1 MKVVYNWLKEFVDVT
16 ASPAELRARLS
27 LAGLAVD
34 SIEETAAGPVL
45 DAEVTA
51 NRPDWLGHLGI
62 AREVAAIY
70 RLPLKPLHPKL
81 KESAAKAADAT
92 RVEIAAPDL
101 CGRFTARVLRGV
113 KVQPSPDWL
122 RQGLEAIGEKSIN
135 NVVDVSNY
143 VMFELGHP
151 LHAFDLDQLQEQR
164 IVVRRAKPGEKIRT
178 LDGAE
183 RTLTKDMSVVADAA
197 RAVGI
202 GGVMGGAETEISF
215 STRNVLIECAW
226 FDPVSVRRAAKAL
239 GLRTEASYRF
249 ERGADPEMA
258 ELASRRAAE
267 LIQQVGGGELL
278 AGVVDVYPQR
288 TSEKKIE
295 LSREELL
302 RVMGADVPDR
312 DVEAILGAL
321 GFHPVRVDVNRG
333 SDGSIAA
340 VWECRQVSWR
350 QDVTRGIDLI
360 EEVARHYGYDKFPP
374 RLPPAKLPAHRLPH
388 AEAQDRLR
396 ERLVALGYQEIV
408 EIPIVDTQR
417 NELFRPENL
426 APAVIGNPLAED
438 ASVMR
443 STGTVSMLRAIE
455 WNLNHGQRDLRL
467 FEIGKTYELRDGEPV
482 ETQVLTLGATGMA
495 QEKTIHEAA
504 REFSFADLKG
514 DLDRIGE
521 LAGGFTWQLGGPQWL
536 TASRAARLSLS
547 TQGGSWSVT
556 VGANSG
562 PSADVDTRSTTLP
575 GPYFAVAGQLARRI
589 AELYKFRQDVFVAE
603 LKLESLVTSVETA
616 AAARRFKPLPRFPA
630 VERDFSLVLSDG
642 VTFTNVA
649 ETIRSLQIAELE
661 SIEAADRLTYAE
673 MKELIGKDLEPE
685 LAKVFKP
692 GTYTL
697 MIRVKFQS
705 AQATFTDAQLNDL
718 SARIVAALQANL
730 GATLRAN

>member
-16 ASPAELRARLS
+16 ASPADLRARLS
-27 LAGLAVD
+27 LAGVAVD

-51 NRPDWLGHLGI
+51 NRPDCLGHLGI

-81 KESAAKAADAT
+81 KEAAEKVAGAT
-92 RVEIAAPDL
+92 RVEIQAPDL

-135 NVVDVSNY
+135 NVVDVTNY

-151 LHAFDLDQLQEQR
+151 LHAFDFDKLQEHR

-183 RTLTKDMSVVADAA
+183 RTLTKEMCVVADAA

-226 FDPVSVRRAAKAL
+226 FDPISIRRTSKAL
-239 GLRTEASYRF
+239 GLRSEASYRF

-267 LIQQVGGGELL
+267 LIQQVAGGDLL
-278 AGVVDVYPQR
+278 QGVVDVYPQR
-288 TSEKKIE
+288 TPGKKIE
-295 LSREELL
+295 LSRKELL

-312 DVEAILGAL
+312 DIEAILSAL

-360 EEVARHYGYDKFPP
+360 EEAARHYGYDKFPP

-396 ERLVALGYQEIV
+396 ERIVALGYQEIV

-426 APAVIGNPLAED
+426 VPAVIGNPLAED

-455 WNLNHGQRDLRL
+455 WNLNHGQRNLRL
-467 FEIGKTYELRDGEPV
+467 FEIGKTYQLRDGEPV

-495 QEKTIHEAA
+495 QEKTICEAA
-504 REFSFADLKG
+504 REFGFADLKG

-521 LAGGFTWQLGGPQWL
+521 LAAGFAWQSGGPPLL
-536 TASRAARLSLS
+536 TGSRAAQISLAS
-547 TQGGSWSVT
+547 KSPAA
-556 VGANSG
+556 ANFG
-562 PSADVDTRSTTLP
+562 
-575 GPYFAVAGQLARRI
+575 VAGQLARRI
-589 AELYKFRQDVFVAE
+589 ADIYKFRQDVFVAE
-603 LKLESLVTSVETA
+603 LKLEPLVSGVEA
-616 AAARRFKPLPRFPA
+616 ADAARRFKPLPRFPA
-630 VERDFSLVLSDG
+630 VERDFSLVLADG
-642 VTFTNVA
+642 VSFLQV
-649 ETIRSLQIAELE
+649 EQTIQSLGIAALE
-661 SIEAADRLTYAE
+661 SIEAADLFRGGQVPA
-673 MKELIGKDLEPE
+673 GK
-685 LAKVFKP
+685 VS
-692 GTYTL
+692 L

-705 AQATFTDAQLNDL
+705 VEATFTDAQLNDY
-718 SARIVAALQANL
+718 SARIVAALQEKL

>member
-16 ASPAELRARLS
+16 ASPADLRARLS
-27 LAGLAVD
+27 LAGVAVD
-34 SIEETAAGPVL
+34 SIEETATGPVL

-51 NRPDWLGHLGI
+51 NRPDCLGHLGI

-81 KESAAKAADAT
+81 KESAEKAADAT
-92 RVEIAAPDL
+92 RVEIQAPDL

-135 NVVDVSNY
+135 NVVDVTNY
-143 VMFELGHP
+143 VMFELGHA
-151 LHAFDLDQLQEQR
+151 LHAFDFDKLQDHR

-183 RTLTKDMSVVADAA
+183 RTLTKDMCVVADAG

-226 FDPVSVRRAAKAL
+226 FDPISIRRTSKAL
-239 GLRTEASYRF
+239 SLRSEASYRF

-267 LIQQVGGGELL
+267 LILQVAGGELL
-278 AGVVDVYPQR
+278 AGVVDVYPHR
-288 TSEKKIE
+288 EPEKKIE
-295 LSREELL
+295 LSRKELL

-312 DVEAILGAL
+312 DIEAILSAL

-360 EEVARHYGYDKFPP
+360 EEVARHYGYEKFPP

-396 ERLVALGYQEIV
+396 ERIVALGYQEIV

-426 APAVIGNPLAED
+426 APAMIGNPLAED

-455 WNLNHGQRDLRL
+455 WNLNHGQRNLRL

-495 QEKTIHEAA
+495 QEKTIYEAA
-504 REFSFADLKG
+504 REFGFADLKG

-521 LAGGFTWQLGGPQWL
+521 LAGGFVWQPGGAGWL
-536 TASRAARLSLS
+536 DAACRGQLALSREGAKAGFLIKSAGAKGTNIIDLR
-547 TQGGSWSVT
+547 GGEVF
-556 VGANSG
+556 GI
-562 PSADVDTRSTTLP
+562 
-575 GPYFAVAGQLARRI
+575 AGQLAKRI
-589 AELYKFRQDVFVAE
+589 ADVYKFRQDVFVAE
-603 LKLESLVTSVETA
+603 LKLEPLVTGVEA
-616 AAARRFKPLPRFPA
+616 ADAARRFKPLPRFPA
-630 VERDFSLVLSDG
+630 VERDFSLILEDG
-642 VTFTNVA
+642 ASFLLV
-649 ETIRSLQIAELE
+649 EQTIRSLGIAELE
-661 SIEAADRLTYAE
+661 SIEAADLFRGGQVPA
-673 MKELIGKDLEPE
+673 GR
-685 LAKVFKP
+685 FS
-692 GTYTL
+692 L

-705 AQATFTDAQLNDL
+705 AEATFTDAQLNDF
-718 SARIVAALQANL
+718 SARIVVALQQKL
-730 GATLRAN
+730 GATLRAI

>member
-1 MKVVYNWLKEFVDVT
+1 VPALSTLKDDEKMKVVYNWLKEFVDVT

-27 LAGLAVD
+27 LAGVAVD

-51 NRPDWLGHLGI
+51 NRPDCLGHLGI

-70 RLPLKPLHPKL
+70 RLPLKALHPKL
-81 KESAAKAADAT
+81 KESAEKVAGAT
-92 RVEIAAPDL
+92 RVEIQAPDL

-135 NVVDVSNY
+135 NVVDVTNY

-151 LHAFDLDQLQEQR
+151 LHAFDFDKLQEQR
-164 IVVRRAKPGEKIRT
+164 IVVRRAEPGEKIRT

-183 RTLTKDMSVVADAA
+183 RTLTKDTCVVADAA

-226 FDPVSVRRAAKAL
+226 FDPISVRRASKAL

-258 ELASRRAAE
+258 ELASRRAAG
-267 LIQQVGGGELL
+267 LIQQVAGGELL

-288 TSEKKIE
+288 APEKKIE
-295 LSREELL
+295 LSRQELL
-302 RVMGADVPDR
+302 RLMGADVPDR
-312 DVEAILGAL
+312 DVEAILSAL
-321 GFHPVRVDVNRG
+321 GFRPVRVDVNRG

-396 ERLVALGYQEIV
+396 GRIVALGYQEIV

-455 WNLNHGQRDLRL
+455 WNLNHGQRCLRL

-495 QEKTIHEAA
+495 QEKTIYEAA

-521 LAGGFTWQLGGPQWL
+521 LAGGFAWQSGGPQWL
-536 TASRAARLSLS
+536 AGSRAAQISLAS
-547 TQGGSWSVT
+547 ESPAR
-556 VGANSG
+556 ANMG
-562 PSADVDTRSTTLP
+562 
-575 GPYFAVAGQLARRI
+575 VAGQLARRI
-589 AELYKFRQDVFVAE
+589 AEVYKFRQDVFVAE
-603 LKLESLVTSVETA
+603 LQLKPLVTGVEA
-616 AAARRFKPLPRFPA
+616 ADAARRFKPLPRFPA
-630 VERDFSLVLSDG
+630 VERDFSLVLADG
-642 VTFTNVA
+642 VSFRQV
-649 ETIRSLQIAELE
+649 EQTIRSLGIAELQ
-661 SIEAADRLTYAE
+661 SIEAADLFRGGQVPA
-673 MKELIGKDLEPE
+673 GK
-685 LAKVFKP
+685 FS
-692 GTYTL
+692 L
-697 MIRVKFQS
+697 MIRAKFQS
-705 AQATFTDAQLNDL
+705 AEATFTDAQLNDY
-718 SARIVAALQANL
+718 SARIVAALQEKL

>member
-16 ASPAELRARLS
+16 ASPADLRARLS
-27 LAGLAVD
+27 LVGVAVD

-51 NRPDWLGHLGI
+51 NRPDCLGHLGI

-70 RLPLKPLHPKL
+70 RLPLKPLHPKP
-81 KESAAKAADAT
+81 KESGEKVADAT
-92 RVEIAAPDL
+92 RVEIQAPDL
-101 CGRFTARVLRGV
+101 CGRFTARILRGV

-135 NVVDVSNY
+135 NVVDVTNY

-151 LHAFDLDQLQEQR
+151 LHAFDFDKLQEHR

-183 RTLTKDMSVVADAA
+183 RTLTKDMCVVADAG

-226 FDPVSVRRAAKAL
+226 FDPISIRRTPKAL
-239 GLRTEASYRF
+239 GLRSEASYRF

-258 ELASRRAAE
+258 ELASRRTAE
-267 LIQQVGGGELL
+267 LIQQVAGGDLL
-278 AGVVDVYPQR
+278 AGVVDVYPHPEP
-288 TSEKKIE
+288 EKKIE
-295 LSREELL
+295 LSRKELL

-312 DVEAILGAL
+312 DIEAILSAL

-333 SDGSIAA
+333 SDGSVAA

-374 RLPPAKLPAHRLPH
+374 RLPPAKQPAHRLPH

-396 ERLVALGYQEIV
+396 ERIVALGYQEIV

-455 WNLNHGQRDLRL
+455 WNLNHGQRNLRL
-467 FEIGKTYELRDGEPV
+467 FEIGKTYELRDGEPL
-482 ETQVLTLGATGMA
+482 ETQVLTLGATGLA
-495 QEKTIHEAA
+495 REKTIYEEA
-504 REFSFADLKG
+504 REFTFADLKG
-514 DLDRIGE
+514 DLDNIGA
-521 LAGGFTWQLGGPQWL
+521 LAGGLTWLPESAAWLSVAQSARFYPLGETFSGHEG
-536 TASRAARLSLS
+536 RVNAAA
-547 TQGGSWSVT
+547 GSAL
-556 VGANSG
+556 G
-562 PSADVDTRSTTLP
+562 R
-575 GPYFAVAGQLARRI
+575 AGQLAKRV
-589 AELYKFRQDVFVAE
+589 ADQLKLRQEIFVAE
-603 LKLESLVTSVETA
+603 LRLDLLLSGIERTA
-616 AAARRFKPLPRFPA
+616 ATRKFISIPRFPA
-630 VERDFSLVLSDG
+630 VERDFSLVLADG
-642 VTFTNVA
+642 VTFAQVV

-661 SIEAADRLTYAE
+661 SIEAADLFRGGQVRA
-673 MKELIGKDLEPE
+673 GN
-685 LAKVFKP
+685 FS
-692 GTYTL
+692 L
-697 MIRVKFQS
+697 MIRIKFQS
-705 AQATFTDAQLNDL
+705 AEATFTDAQLNDF
-718 SARIVAALQANL
+718 SARIVAALQERLA
-730 GATLRAN
+730 ATLRAI

>member
-16 ASPAELRARLS
+16 ASPADLRARLS
-27 LAGLAVD
+27 LAGVAVD

-51 NRPDWLGHLGI
+51 NRPDCLGHLGI
-62 AREVAAIY
+62 AREVTAIY

-81 KESAAKAADAT
+81 KESADKVADST

-122 RQGLEAIGEKSIN
+122 RQSLEAIGEKSIN
-135 NVVDVSNY
+135 NVVDVTNY

-151 LHAFDLDQLQEQR
+151 LHAFDFDKLQEHR
-164 IVVRRAKPGEKIRT
+164 IVVRRAKLGEKIRT

-183 RTLTKDMSVVADAA
+183 RTLTKDMCVVADAT

-226 FDPVSVRRAAKAL
+226 FDPISIRRTSKAL
-239 GLRTEASYRF
+239 GLRSEASYRF

-267 LIQQVGGGELL
+267 LIQKVAGGELL
-278 AGVVDVYPQR
+278 AGVVDVYPHAAP
-288 TSEKKIE
+288 EKKIE
-295 LSREELL
+295 LSRKELL

-312 DVEAILGAL
+312 DIEAILGAL

-340 VWECRQVSWR
+340 VWECQQVAWR

-374 RLPPAKLPAHRLPH
+374 RLPPAKLPAHRSPH

-396 ERLVALGYQEIV
+396 ERIVALGYQEIV

-455 WNLNHGQRDLRL
+455 WNLNHGQRNLRL

-482 ETQVLTLGATGMA
+482 ETQVLTLGSTGMA
-495 QEKTIHEAA
+495 QEKTIYEAA

-521 LAGGFTWQLGGPQWL
+521 LLGGFAWQSGGPQWL
-536 TASRAARLSLS
+536 TGSRVAQLSVATKSAAA
-547 TQGGSWSVT
+547 
-556 VGANSG
+556 ANIG
-562 PSADVDTRSTTLP
+562 
-575 GPYFAVAGQLARRI
+575 VAGRLAKRI
-589 AELYKFRQDVFVAE
+589 TDIYKFRQDVFVAE
-603 LKLESLVTSVETA
+603 LKLQPLVSGVEA
-616 AAARRFKPLPRFPA
+616 ANAARRFKPLPRFPA
-630 VERDFSLVLSDG
+630 VERDFSLVLADG
-642 VTFTNVA
+642 VTFAQVVK
-649 ETIRSLQIAELE
+649 TIRSLQIAEVE
-661 SIEAADRLTYAE
+661 SIEAGDLFRGGQVPA
-673 MKELIGKDLEPE
+673 GK
-685 LAKVFKP
+685 FS
-692 GTYTL
+692 L
-697 MIRVKFQS
+697 MVRVKFQS
-705 AQATFTDAQLNDL
+705 AEATFTDAQLNDF
-718 SARIVAALQANL
+718 SARIVAALQQKL
-730 GATLRAN
+730 GATLRAI